1 MDTYG
6 YKTEKISDLDLKEW
20 LKYRLTKRRV
30 KERISRRHKCI
41 YNWLI

>member
-6 YKTEKISDLDLKEW
+6 YKTEKVSDLDLKEW

-41 YNWLI
+41 YN